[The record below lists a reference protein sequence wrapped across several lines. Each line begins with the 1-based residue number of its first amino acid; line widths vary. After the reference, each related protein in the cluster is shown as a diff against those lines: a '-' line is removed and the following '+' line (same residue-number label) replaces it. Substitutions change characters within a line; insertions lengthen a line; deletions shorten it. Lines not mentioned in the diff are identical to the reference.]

1 MVPLGD
7 RLPATTGLPTLS
19 PIFDGGFWFL
29 WEPNHQL
36 AVLLFIYTHCGYR

>member
-19 PIFDGGFWFL
+19 PIFDGGFWSKA
-29 WEPNHQL
+29 WVDKD
-36 AVLLFIYTHCGYR
+36 ASWR